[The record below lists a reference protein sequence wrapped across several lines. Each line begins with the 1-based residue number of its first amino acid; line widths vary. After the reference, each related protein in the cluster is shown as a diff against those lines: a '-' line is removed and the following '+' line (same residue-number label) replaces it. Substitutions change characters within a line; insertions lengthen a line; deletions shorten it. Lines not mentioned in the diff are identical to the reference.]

1 MNLPSDVQPGQPISA
16 KAFNDLLRYLRA
28 SRVRGGP
35 GIRVTSSAVGT
46 TIALAELVAE
56 AVATATKLVHPFQI
70 SNTST
75 ATTATVRVRSGSVN
89 DIVATGI
96 APTDQSLTSAGTW
109 RIYLDCTLSND
120 AAGTVTAVAVAVT
133 SGAQPANTRTHAYIT
148 LATATVVAGE
158 TEGFVVSE
166 IAQLATHSLR
176 FYACGRTE
184 SEDGS
189 YNFWGF

>member
-46 TIALAELVAE
+46 TIALAELVSE
-56 AVATATKLVHPFQI
+56 VATATKLVHPFQV

-109 RIYLDCTLSND
+109 RIYLDCTLSDD
-120 AAGTVTAVAVAVT
+120 AAGTVTAVAVAVVNG
-133 SGAQPANTRTHAYIT
+133 SQPADTRTHAYIT

-158 TEGFVVSE
+158 AEGFVVSE
-166 IAQLATHSLR
+166 VAQLATHSLR
-176 FYACGRTE
+176 FFACGR
-184 SEDGS
+184 SASVDGT

>member
-35 GIRVTSSAVGT
+35 GIRVQSSAVGT
-46 TIALAELVAE
+46 TIALAELVDQ
-56 AVATATKLVHPFQI
+56 VRTGGKLTHPFQV
-70 SNTST
+70 SNASG

-89 DIVATGI
+89 DVVATGI
-96 APTDQSLTSAGTW
+96 SPTDQSLTSAGTW
-109 RIYLDCTLSND
+109 RVYLDCTLSND
-120 AAGTVTAVAVAVT
+120 AAGNVTAVAVGVT
-133 SGAQPANTRTHAYIT
+133 SGAQPSNTRTHAYIT
-148 LATATVVAGE
+148 LATATAVAGE

-176 FYACGRTE
+176 FFACGR
-184 SEDGS
+184 DGTANGT
-189 YNFWGF
+189 YQFWGF